1 MRILQGGPLKAGW
14 QRLSAKG
21 RQAVIARCEAVRRQG
36 DRALCQGRA
45 GRSLAVEGRA
55 MRQAFV
61 RLSPQARAALE
72 LACRH
77 AGAMARRELAALKE
91 FDLKP
96 TAGLSLYQRL
106 LPLDAV
112 GILVPARRISAVLA
126 GAIPAAVA
134 GVARR
139 VVCVQPD
146 PQGEPGPRDV
156 PGGTVD
162 PHVLAAAYMCD
173 VTELY
178 AVGGVDAAAAL
189 AHGTESIE
197 AVSKIVGMGDAAVA
211 AAKRQLLDQCSVALA
226 TGPTELM
233 VLADDTAAPE
243 FVAADLLAQAA
254 ADSEGSCV
262 LVTTSQSLAK
272 ATCAQVRKRLRA
284 LGTDHPAR
292 GPMRRA
298 QAVVVEGLAAAV
310 DLANGRA
317 PQRLSLLVKRPD
329 ELVGRLRS
337 YGTLLVGPH
346 TPAALAGRVTG
357 AGALTPAWSGAH
369 HEAAV
374 SVSDFLRRVTVQQ
387 VDPSAYLRLS
397 RAAATLA
404 ELEGADQA
412 SESLAER
419 VLAPEAERQK

>member
-1 MRILQGGPLKAGW
+1 MR
-14 QRLSAKG
+14 R
-21 RQAVIARCEAVRRQG
+21 
-36 DRALCQGRA
+36 
-45 GRSLAVEGRA
+45 
-55 MRQAFV
+55 AFV

-106 LPLDAV
+106 LPLEAV
-112 GILVPARRISAVLA
+112 GVLVPARRISAVLA

-139 VVCVQPD
+139 VVCTQPD
-146 PQGEPGPRDV
+146 PQGE
-156 PGGTVD
+156 VD

-173 VTELY
+173 VTEMY

-189 AHGTESIE
+189 AHGTESIG
-197 AVSKIVGMGDAAVA
+197 AVSKIVGMGDGAVA
-211 AAKRQLLDQCSVALA
+211 VAKGQLRDLCGVALA

-254 ADSEGSCV
+254 ADPEGSCV
-262 LVTTSQSLAK
+262 LVTTSQALAE
-272 ATCAQVRKRLRA
+272 ATAALVRKRLRA
-284 LGTDHPAR
+284 LGKHPAR
-292 GPMRRA
+292 GAMRRA
-298 QAVVVEGLAAAV
+298 QAVVVGGVADAV

-369 HEAAV
+369 HEAAL

-404 ELEGADQA
+404 DLEGADQA

-419 VLAPEAERQK
+419 VVASDAGRSQKSEPLM